1 MSVPNRTKPKRNE
14 AIIVND
20 DPEAPSLLNPINGE
34 IYVTNKVG
42 KRIFELAD
50 GETSTNGIV
59 ERILHQYKG
68 TPAETVRRDV
78 ETFLTNGAERGLIEW
93 A

>member
-1 MSVPNRTKPKRNE
+1 MSESNPVKPKRNE

-50 GETSTNGIV
+50 GETSTDGIV
-59 ERILHQYKG
+59 ERILHQFKG
-68 TPAETVRRDV
+68 APPDTVRKDV
-78 ETFLTNGAERGLIEW
+78 EVFLDNGVQRGLIEW